1 MKNKSSY
8 VWFSL
13 AALILAS
20 LACSFL
26 SQGGGQETSAPTS
39 ISQAGQPTTPANPA
53 QPPAAGTI
61 RQWASSATAGSQYG
75 DADWS
80 ASQATGAPDTPSCG
94 DLASA
99 WASADSTSV
108 DWLEVRF
115 DVPVTPTQ
123 VNIYESNSPSQVVKV
138 EMIDA
143 AGGYHEVYSATPK
156 AEETCPYLLSIQV
169 NGANYQ
175 AVGAKI
181 TIDQSVLNL
190 AWNEIDA
197 VELVGTAGG

>member
-1 MKNKSSY
+1 
-8 VWFSL
+8 
-13 AALILAS
+13 
-20 LACSFL
+20 
-26 SQGGGQETSAPTS
+26 
-39 ISQAGQPTTPANPA
+39 
-53 QPPAAGTI
+53 
-61 RQWASSATAGSQYG
+61 
-75 DADWS
+75 
-80 ASQATGAPDTPSCG
+80 
-94 DLASA
+94 LASA

-156 AEETCPYLLSIQV
+156 AEETCPYVLSIQV